1 MRFKMPSEGKPRR
14 NTGIDGVLS
23 QMPSTVLQEPS
34 AMRGF
39 HSAFSDQA
47 GLYFVDSIEFLMG
60 FEPHF
65 GRFWIVFGRG
75 DGGQ

>member
-1 MRFKMPSEGKPRR
+1 
-14 NTGIDGVLS
+14 
-23 QMPSTVLQEPS
+23 MPSTVLQEPS

-39 HSAFSDQA
+39 HSACSDQA

>member
-1 MRFKMPSEGKPRR
+1 
-14 NTGIDGVLS
+14 
-23 QMPSTVLQEPS
+23 
-34 AMRGF
+34 MRGF
-39 HSAFSDQA
+39 HSACSDQA

-75 DGGQ
+75 DGGSEGLVSRYNSCGIR